1 MVTFVYVRD
10 CKRHGISVI
19 FLCIS
24 YAFICIQY
32 MASYSDCPSNLVGVT
47 WCNTKIIPNAR
58 SLLVAS
64 LGQDIGEQDRM
75 MSRLEAEMQVEP
87 PDAGEF
93 TFALLDK
100 GNGKARDSGA
110 TWEVLGFSMCS
121 GDIALRC

>member
-1 MVTFVYVRD
+1 MP
-10 CKRHGISVI
+10 K
-19 FLCIS
+19 
-24 YAFICIQY
+24 
-32 MASYSDCPSNLVGVT
+32 
-47 WCNTKIIPNAR
+47 
-58 SLLVAS
+58 LLVAGS

-110 TWEVLGFSMCS
+110 NTWEVLGFSMCS
-121 GDIALRC
+121 GDNIALRC